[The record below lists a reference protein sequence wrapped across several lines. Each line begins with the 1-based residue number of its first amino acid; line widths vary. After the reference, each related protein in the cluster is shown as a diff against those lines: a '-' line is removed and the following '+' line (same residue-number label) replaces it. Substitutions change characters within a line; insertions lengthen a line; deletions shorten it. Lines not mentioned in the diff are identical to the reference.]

1 MPDLTARRNTFTQ
14 RVRPVP
20 GPFQARSRHIPD
32 KSRSV
37 HNYEYNARREF
48 YFQQHCLLRIRLRI
62 ARHVFRGAWVQLAMH
77 VLGCDRFARNKK
89 RFDGGKVIGTFE
101 FLGAIQNL

>member
-1 MPDLTARRNTFTQ
+1 MPDLTAKRNTFTQ

-48 YFQQHCLLRIRLRI
+48 YFQ
-62 ARHVFRGAWVQLAMH
+62 
-77 VLGCDRFARNKK
+77 
-89 RFDGGKVIGTFE
+89 
-101 FLGAIQNL
+101 